1 MNDKAERDDAA
12 LTSEILDFW
21 FREIGPDRWWQRSVD
36 TDAAIIERF
45 RDAWE
50 SWRSR
55 TPESFLGSP
64 REALAAIILFDQ
76 FSRNMFRG
84 HADAFSTDPL
94 ALAIAKLAVDRS
106 LDDALTPDERSFL
119 YMPFMHSEAIEDQ
132 NRSVALFTA
141 LGNANSLDFA
151 HKHHDIVERYGRFPA
166 RNAALG
172 RANRAGEESAIEMSR
187 DW

>member
-1 MNDKAERDDAA
+1 MNDSAERDDAA

-21 FREIGPDRWWQRSVD
+21 FREVGPDRWWQRSAD

-45 RDAWE
+45 RDVWE
-50 SWRSR
+50 AWRSH
-55 TPESFLGSP
+55 TPESFFGSP
-64 REALAAIILFDQ
+64 REALAAVVLFDQ

-94 ALAIAKLAVDRS
+94 ALAIARSAVDRG

-132 NRSVALFTA
+132 RRSVALFAA

-151 HKHHDIVERYGRFPA
+151 HKHHDIVERYGRFPG

-172 RANRAGEESAIEMSR
+172 RPNRPGEESAIEMSR